1 MKTTPYFRNRTLRD
15 RPELQ
20 KYLKEIAD
28 AIDHYHAIEQQ
39 ADGRTRR
46 WIYISEI
53 DKYIRVIIE
62 PDGETI
68 HNAFQDR
75 TYTRQEKR
83 KDP

>member
-28 AIDHYHAIEQQ
+28 ALDHYHAIETQ

-53 DKYIRVIIE
+53 GKYIRVIVE
-62 PDGETI
+62 ADGETI

-75 TYTRQEKR
+75 TYTRQQRMESR
-83 KDP
+83 

>member
-1 MKTTPYFRNRTLRD
+1 MTPPPYFRNRTLRD

-28 AIDHYHAIEQQ
+28 ALDHYHAIETQ

-53 DKYIRVIIE
+53 DKYIRVIVE
-62 PDGETI
+62 ADGETI
-68 HNAFQDR
+68 HNAFLDR
-75 TYTRQEKR
+75 TYTRRQRMER
-83 KDP
+83 